1 MGENDMVVLYAICE
15 LEKYDKTQRRDN
27 GTRHT
32 TVPVETLMNQL
43 RSMDFFPGCSDEEL
57 LRFLNEH
64 IINLIRFGCI
74 RAKQGASRKKPYIS
88 VTLTD
93 HGAALC
99 EQG

>member
-1 MGENDMVVLYAICE
+1 MGENDMVVLYAIYAQ
-15 LEKYDKTQRRDN
+15 EKNDKTQRRDN
-27 GTRHT
+27 GTQHT
-32 TVPVETLMNQL
+32 TVHVDMLMNQL
-43 RSMDFFPGCSDEEL
+43 RSTGFFPGCSNEEL

-74 RAKQGASRKKPYIS
+74 RATQGASRKKPYIS